1 MKFFKVIIL
10 VFFFFTSANLN
21 NFVYASIKNSII
33 AKVGKEIITSFELEN
48 KIKVILFFS
57 GEQLTQ
63 INIDKAKQLAFSSL
77 INYKLKKE
85 ELKKY
90 NYERDPD
97 ILNSHLKK
105 VAISLNTSISKLRPI
120 FESNKMNYDQ
130 YVDEIYIDFLW
141 QKLIFDIYSK
151 KINVDE
157 KQIISELNNFIK
169 NNKKIEEYR
178 LSEIEIEITDK
189 NKKEEIIKEINNQII
204 ENGFENTAIKYSNSS
219 TAVNKGDVGWVSAAA
234 LSENILRII
243 KNMKLGENSKPII
256 QANKIIYLK
265 LVDNRKNLNNNELN
279 IEKLKNDL
287 ILKKKN
293 DLFKLYSNSYLSK
306 KKNNTLINIK

>member
-10 VFFFFTSANLN
+10 VFFFFASADLN

-97 ILNSHLKK
+97 MLNTHLKK
-105 VAISLNTSISKLRPI
+105 VAMSLNTSISKLRPI

-219 TAVNKGDVGWVSAAA
+219 TAVNKGDIGWVSAAA

-243 KNMKLGENSKPII
+243 KNMKLGEYSKPIM

-279 IEKLKNDL
+279 IDKLKNDL

>member
-1 MKFFKVIIL
+1 M
-10 VFFFFTSANLN
+10 LN
-21 NFVYASIKNSII
+21 
-33 AKVGKEIITSFELEN
+33 T
-48 KIKVILFFS
+48 
-57 GEQLTQ
+57 
-63 INIDKAKQLAFSSL
+63 
-77 INYKLKKE
+77 
-85 ELKKY
+85 
-90 NYERDPD
+90 
-97 ILNSHLKK
+97 HLKK
-105 VAISLNTSISKLRPI
+105 VAMSLNTSISKLRPI

-219 TAVNKGDVGWVSAAA
+219 TAVNKGDIGWVSAAA

-243 KNMKLGENSKPII
+243 KNMKLGEYSKPIM

-279 IEKLKNDL
+279 IDKLKNDL